1 MLYFHSIIFDTN
13 IMEILLGS
21 ALKILVGTDVMV
33 ENTNGCQHKYENS
46 KTNKQFVFLDLY

>member
-1 MLYFHSIIFDTN
+1 
-13 IMEILLGS
+13 MEILLGS